1 MIAMVFAAIVLTAIA
16 LALIVF
22 AAIVFFI
29 VFATQNIDVYVF
41 GYDSG

>member
-16 LALIVF
+16 LAVIVF
-22 AAIVFFI
+22 FAIVFFI

-41 GYDSG
+41 VAQM

>member
-1 MIAMVFAAIVLTAIA
+1 MGAMVFAAIVLTAIA
-16 LALIVF
+16 LALVF
-22 AAIVFFI
+22 ASIMFFI

>member
-16 LALIVF
+16 HALILF
-22 AAIVFFI
+22 AAIVFFL

-41 GYDSG
+41 VAQM